1 MSLSGGSSAWD
12 LVILFWFALTI
23 PSVLYVAYD
32 LITNTPEMG
41 VMKWGWVLVT
51 LYTGIIG
58 LVIYL
63 LSCREPLPGTHEQY
77 VAPQWKQT
85 VGSTVHCLAGD
96 GVGIIVAAAF
106 TAALGLPMGFD
117 LVVEYL
123 AGFAFGLLV
132 FQALFMKDML
142 GGDYA
147 TAVKRTIVPEW
158 LSMNAVMAGMIPVMV
173 VLMTRD
179 PRGMEPNGFQFWGIM
194 SLALIVGAV
203 IAYPVNWWLVQT
215 GLKHGMGTDRALGR
229 GGHDRK
235 TEQKL
240 AAERTGERVMPVG
253 HQMKM

>member
-1 MSLSGGSSAWD
+1 MNMSGGSQWD

-23 PSVLYVAYD
+23 PSVLFVAYD

-41 VMKWGWVLVT
+41 IMKWGWVLVT
-51 LYTGIIG
+51 LYSGVIG
-58 LVIYL
+58 LVVYL
-63 LSCREPLPGTHEQY
+63 LSCREPLRNTHEAF

-96 GVGIIVAAAF
+96 GVGIVVAAAI
-106 TAALGLPMGFD
+106 TTALGLPMGLD
-117 LVVEYL
+117 LVVEYI

-132 FQALFMKDML
+132 FQALFMKAML

-147 TAVKRTIVPEW
+147 TAVRRTIVPEW

-179 PRGMEPNGFQFWGIM
+179 PRGMEPTGFHFWGIM
-194 SLALIVGAV
+194 SLALIVGGV
-203 IAYPVNWWLVQT
+203 FAYPVNWWLVRT

-229 GGHDRK
+229 GGHDMK
-235 TEQKL
+235 AEQKL
-240 AAERTGERVMPVG
+240 VTGRSGERLMPAG
-253 HQMKM
+253 HAM